1 MPARSACNQSTPK
14 PDADLAISADVSLAF
29 VISNGWTVRFLTMR
43 ISSRFVTL
51 HARPCAMSAANVA
64 WIARRAA
71 CHEHPQHV
79 LAALARLA
87 EPENWKALQWP
98 LPDDALR
105 IVMRGAEKEDRV
117 LALGRC

>member
-1 MPARSACNQSTPK
+1 MPAQSACNQSTPK

-51 HARPCAMSAANVA
+51 PATRAPLRDVCTNVA

-71 CHEHPQHV
+71 GHEHSQHV

-117 LALGRC
+117 LA